1 MYQKL
6 FFLSV
11 GNGKQFKSRKL
22 NEKDRLFGR
31 GYSSEIK
38 PCWMANLTRP
48 GRSLMPSFCIR
59 RLR

>member
-22 NEKDRLFGR
+22 NEENKALLAGLFQR
-31 GYSSEIK
+31 D
-38 PCWMANLTRP
+38 
-48 GRSLMPSFCIR
+48 
-59 RLR
+59 